1 MPKRASTTASGSDSP
16 PPKASKASRDTQLS
30 SSSKSSTKAKNKLV
44 GGFRDRV
51 KVKSGVM
58 NYIFKPKEAAAYNYG
73 ELEVE
78 KDWPARL
85 ISCMKI
91 PPSGSPAYLP
101 GQSVHFSVVVPAN
114 CYMKFSKE
122 VLCGVV
128 GMIMDTVPAA
138 GEAPAEERLHPLR
151 LAAAAAADGDDDGE
165 DESEGEDDG
174 GELDFDPLHKFVLEN
189 PSGTIL
195 PFVEKIELM
204 IQNQVVKCIEL
215 GGGALQRYTGLANR
229 TAKPKYGPDMTA
241 SEVNYNL
248 PQTDADVSYENPSK
262 ATRKKCR
269 ALRRDKYQRFIGR
282 SPVYGFPFSYDPV
295 AKQINKKPDLDS
307 YYFAPGTHVEVRVYL
322 ASSFTRGLRS
332 LDAGNPALT
341 NAERQDLW
349 ARRPRMKLESLWL
362 QMDRQCFPP
371 NSPFLKSLEAEFTK
385 QGSRDIP
392 CTDSNELRTP
402 LYARM
407 SEQTWSINL
416 HQLGYP
422 TCCYIFFSTND
433 QIDGANGHSVNASC
447 WKFPPNLESLDVTYQ
462 QTSLLPGG
470 QLTKLDLPGTDTA
483 DKLMFYEHQKQ
494 FRRVPGPYEQ
504 FFDES
509 LGQYVVLDLSTLYLQ
524 DHKLTEL
531 DHIMLSLKFN
541 NNLSPEGYQIG
552 LQAVTEKKAVLKPS
566 GEHGIVNAAGKPQIQ
581 G

>member
-1 MPKRASTTASGSDSP
+1 MTKRQGAAAAD
-16 PPKASKASRDTQLS
+16 A
-30 SSSKSSTKAKNKLV
+30 SSSKTSKPSSKTSTSSNDGVSKSKSGKSAKTP
-44 GGFRDRV
+44 GGFRDRM
-51 KVKSGVM
+51 KVKSGVT
-58 NYIFKPKEAAAYNYG
+58 NYIFKPKDSAAYNYG
-73 ELEVE
+73 ELEIE

-85 ISCMKI
+85 VSNVRI
-91 PPSGSPAYLP
+91 PPTGSPAYQP
-101 GQSVHFSVVVPAN
+101 GQSVHFSIVVPSN

-122 VLCGVV
+122 ALCGVV
-128 GMIMDTVPAA
+128 GMIMDNVPA
-138 GEAPAEERLHPLR
+138 GGGAPEEERLYPLR
-151 LAAAAAADGDDDGE
+151 GVVAGPDLAEDVPAGAALAAH
-165 DESEGEDDG
+165 
-174 GELDFDPLHKFVLEN
+174 HKFVLEN
-189 PSGTIL
+189 PSGVII

-215 GGGALQRYTGLANR
+215 GGGALQRYNGLANR
-229 TAKPKYGPDMTA
+229 TAKPKFGPDMTA
-241 SEVNYNL
+241 SEVNYFL
-248 PQTDADVSYENPSK
+248 PQTDADLDFESPSEN
-262 ATRKKCR
+262 TRKRAR

-295 AKQINKKPDLDS
+295 VKQINKKPDLDS
-307 YYFAPGTHVEVRVYL
+307 YYFAPGTHLEVRVYL
-322 ASSFTRGLRS
+322 ASSFANGLRS
-332 LDAGNPALT
+332 LDAGNPGLT
-341 NAERQDLW
+341 NAERRNLW
-349 ARRPRMKLESLWL
+349 TRRPRMKLESMWL
-362 QMDRQCFPP
+362 QMDKQCFAP
-371 NSPFLKSLEAEFTK
+371 NSAFLKNLESEFTK
-385 QGSRDIP
+385 QGHRDMP

-402 LYARM
+402 LYARVT
-407 SEQTWSINL
+407 EQMWSINL

-433 QIDGANGHSVNASC
+433 DIDGANGHSVNTSC

-470 QLTKLDLPGTDTA
+470 PLTKLDLPNTDTP

-524 DHKLTEL
+524 DTKLTEL
-531 DHIMLSLKFN
+531 DHILLTLKFN
-541 NNLSPEGYQIG
+541 NALSPEGYQIG